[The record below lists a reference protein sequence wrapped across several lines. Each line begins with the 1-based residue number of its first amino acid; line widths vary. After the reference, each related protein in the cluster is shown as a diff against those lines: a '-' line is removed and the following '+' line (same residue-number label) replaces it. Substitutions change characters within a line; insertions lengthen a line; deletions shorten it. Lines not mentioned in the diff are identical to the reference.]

1 MVPSQNPSGKITH
14 KSYKVTAGGNMSA
27 EHRQLPL
34 DEVHAGM
41 VLSENVLDDNGVVLL
56 SRGLT
61 LSGSI
66 LAALARHGIAT
77 VPILFESAE
86 EAEPGPDPSEQLARL
101 AHLFRK
107 QSTDE
112 ASGILQQYVQYF
124 RLGEQA

>member
-1 MVPSQNPSGKITH
+1 MAT
-14 KSYKVTAGGNMSA
+14 

-34 DEVHAGM
+34 NEVVEGM
-41 VLSENVLDDNGVVLL
+41 VLSDNVLDNNGVVLL

-61 LSGSI
+61 LSTSI

-77 VPILFESAE
+77 VPIVFESDDPSAPV
-86 EAEPGPDPSEQLARL
+86 ATPDPSQQLQRL

-112 ASGILQQYVQYF
+112 ASGLLLQYVQYF
-124 RLGEQA
+124 RLGAPT